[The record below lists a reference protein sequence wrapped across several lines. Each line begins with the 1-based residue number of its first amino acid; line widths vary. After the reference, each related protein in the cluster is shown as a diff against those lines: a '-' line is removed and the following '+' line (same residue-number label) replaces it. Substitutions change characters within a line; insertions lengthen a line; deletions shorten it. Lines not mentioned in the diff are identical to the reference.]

1 MWVVKETTQQAG
13 QDSSAV
19 HMHTILPSGHPIS
32 MILCFLCVS
41 NALDFI
47 DNNYIQYI
55 VSCSLRNLRGE
66 SVCHILY
73 YRGEDMFLAARS
85 QWSMLCW
92 CR

>member
-55 VSCSLRNLRGE
+55 VSCSLRNLRDE
-66 SVCHILY
+66 SVCHI
-73 YRGEDMFLAARS
+73 
-85 QWSMLCW
+85 
-92 CR
+92 